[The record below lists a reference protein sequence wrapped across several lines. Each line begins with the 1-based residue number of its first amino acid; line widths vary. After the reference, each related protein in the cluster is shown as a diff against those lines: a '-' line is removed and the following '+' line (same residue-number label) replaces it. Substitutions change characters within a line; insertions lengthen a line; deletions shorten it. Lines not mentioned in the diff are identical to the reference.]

1 MMNWNDLRV
10 EQEIA
15 QERYQR
21 LIRDREIDRLIRQS
35 RPERPLVQQ
44 LLVRMKKRFEQWSKK
59 LQPHQPWK
67 RSDPVCCS

>member
-21 LIRDREIDRLIRQS
+21 LIRDKEIERLIRQTRS
-35 RPERPLVQQ
+35 GIPLPLRFLVRLGQQ
-44 LLVRMKKRFEQWSKK
+44 LEQVGQKLEAYGTRKQPDVVR
-59 LQPHQPWK
+59 
-67 RSDPVCCS
+67 CS

>member
-21 LIRDREIDRLIRQS
+21 LIRDKEIDRLIGQAQPGTTTARA
-35 RPERPLVQQ
+35 
-44 LLVRMKKRFEQWSKK
+44 LLVRFGQQLERWGQR
-59 LQPHQPWK
+59 LQSRGTWNQP
-67 RSDPVCCS
+67 DVVCCS

>member
-21 LIRDREIDRLIRQS
+21 LIRDKEIARLIRQTRS
-35 RPERPLVQQ
+35 EAPLVLR
-44 LLVRMKKRFEQWSKK
+44 LLARLGKNLERWGQRLQTYGAWQRPDVVR
-59 LQPHQPWK
+59 
-67 RSDPVCCS
+67 CS

>member
-21 LIRDREIDRLIRQS
+21 LIRDKEIDRLIGQAQ
-35 RPERPLVQQ
+35 PETTVTLA
-44 LLVRMKKRFEQWSKK
+44 LLVRFGKQLEGWGRK
-59 LQPHQPWK
+59 LQSYGAWK
-67 RSDPVCCS
+67 RPDVVCCS